1 MSDREEK
8 KPRLEKMVDASE
20 YKQKNTAINK
30 LIKAFIPDNIYDLK
44 DYIVSEIVIPTIKDG
59 LDDTWNAVY
68 FDERYADKVIT
79 RFLNR
84 EYEPNGAGGLF
95 RIKDCPYDLR
105 SVEIWYQMCWYFD
118 SIL

>member
-20 YKQKNTAINK
+20 YKQKDTAINK

-59 LDDTWNAVY
+59 LDDTCLIWT
-68 FDERYADKVIT
+68 RMKKSIT
-79 RFLNR
+79 MT
-84 EYEPNGAGGLF
+84 
-95 RIKDCPYDLR
+95 
-105 SVEIWYQMCWYFD
+105 SS
-118 SIL
+118 SISIQQ

>member
-20 YKQKNTAINK
+20 YKQKDTAINK

-59 LDDTWNAVY
+59 LDDTWNAV
-68 FDERYADKVIT
+68 FRGSLMMQSSRRSRSFSYAAV
-79 RFLNR
+79 FH
-84 EYEPNGAGGLF
+84 F
-95 RIKDCPYDLR
+95 RPDD
-105 SVEIWYQMCWYFD
+105 SVYYVVRRCYVR
-118 SIL
+118 